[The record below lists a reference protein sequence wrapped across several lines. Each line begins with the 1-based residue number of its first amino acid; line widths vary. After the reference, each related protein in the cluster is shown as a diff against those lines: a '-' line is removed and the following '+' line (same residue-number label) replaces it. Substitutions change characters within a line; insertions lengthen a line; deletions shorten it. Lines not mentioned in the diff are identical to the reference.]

1 MSVAEP
7 RHSFTLTASFDQ
19 RLSLVVA
26 ACICLTSFLAWPYF
40 GNIYYQLFKY
50 LLFSL
55 ICLFFAYQ
63 FYRLKQWSCKFVI
76 GDRGEGILS
85 IKESNSPM
93 ADITQVPKKF
103 KVILK
108 PVITSFI
115 VLFYIQLEGS
125 RQKRL
130 MIVWADMLD
139 DTGFR
144 HLCRL
149 LLTSRVAR

>member
-1 MSVAEP
+1 MVEP

-40 GNIYYQLFKY
+40 GNAYFQLFKY

-55 ICLFFAYQ
+55 ICLFFIYQ
-63 FYRLKQWSCKFVI
+63 FYQLKQWSCQFTL
-76 GDRGEGILS
+76 GDRGEGMLS
-85 IKESNSPM
+85 IKAPNRYI
-93 ADITQVPKKF
+93 ADSTQVAKKF
-103 KVILK
+103 KLIRK

-125 RQKRL
+125 HRKRL

-149 LLTSRVAR
+149 LLNAR